1 MNFEQKLKKYAEV
14 IIQMGVN
21 LQPGQRLIISAP
33 LEAVFLVR
41 LLVEL
46 AYKRKCRLVDVFWR
60 DEQLALIRFKNAPRD
75 SFKEYPTWKT
85 DALVEVMKKGGAIL
99 SILGDDPDL
108 LKDQD
113 HKLITTAQ
121 RVAHLEA
128 KKYRE
133 YTMKNKVNWCITSA
147 AGKAWAAKV
156 FPQLAKAKQVP
167 ALWDKIFS
175 TSRIHN
181 NSVAVWKEHV
191 KKLSKISKYL
201 NKKQYFA
208 LHFSA
213 PGTDLIVGLP
223 QNHIWGCAATQTTA
237 KKPIK
242 FVPNIPTEEIFTMP
256 HKDKVNGT
264 VTASKPLYYA
274 ANRLSGFSFTF
285 KDGKVTEIKG
295 KERDKKILKEMI
307 ATDKGAAR
315 LGEVALVAHSSPIS
329 QSNLLFCE
337 TLFDEN
343 AASHLALGQS
353 FQHCLVNGLKMS
365 DKAYAKAGGNLSLVH
380 TDFMV
385 GSDKMDVDGI
395 KKNGTKE
402 AVMRSGEW
410 AFLK

>member
-14 IIQMGVN
+14 IIRMGVN

-33 LEAVFLVR
+33 LEAAPLVR
-41 LLVEL
+41 LLVEF
-46 AYKRKCRLVDVFWR
+46 AYKRKCRLVDVFYR

-99 SILGDDPDL
+99 SVLGDDPDL
-108 LKDQD
+108 LKGQD
-113 HKLITTAQ
+113 HKLITTVQ
-121 RVAHLEA
+121 RVVHQEA
-128 KKYRE
+128 KKYRK

-147 AGKAWAAKV
+147 ATFTWAAKV
-156 FPQLAKAKQVP
+156 FPQLPKAKQLP
-167 ALWDKIFS
+167 ALWDAILT

-181 NSVAVWKEHV
+181 NSLADWKKHI
-191 KKLSKISKYL
+191 KKLSRISKYL
-201 NKKQYFA
+201 NKKQYAF

-213 PGTDLIVGLP
+213 PRTDLTVGLP
-223 QNHIWGCAATQTTA
+223 KNHIWGCAATQTA
-237 KKPIK
+237 NKKPIK

-256 HKDKVNGT
+256 HKSKVNGT
-264 VTASKPLYYA
+264 VVASKPLYYA
-274 ANRLSGFSFTF
+274 ANRLEGFSFTF
-285 KDGKVTEIKG
+285 KNGRVTDIKG

-329 QSNLLFCE
+329 QSKLLFCE

-365 DKAYAKAGGNLSLVH
+365 EKAYARAGGNLSLVH

-385 GSDKMDVDGI
+385 GSDKMAVDGI
-395 KKNGTKE
+395 KKDGKRE
-402 AVMRSGEW
+402 VIMRSGEW
-410 AFLK
+410 AYD